1 MRLISAFFLSVCFFC
16 VVPNNSFSYQLDEF
30 TWGMPLKESRELL
43 FEKGKTAIR
52 QSGESLFFADTV
64 FGEPC
69 VVKLDFTPE
78 NSLLTMVSLQ
88 WKNSGIGSLVR
99 DAYIKRYGPPS
110 KKGGGLFSYRWVE
123 KTDKKSFGDS
133 ISLDYSGKN
142 VDLVFSQGG
151 LEAYQ

>member
-1 MRLISAFFLSVCFFC
+1 
-16 VVPNNSFSYQLDEF
+16 
-30 TWGMPLKESRELL
+30 MPRAESRELL

-52 QSGESLFFADTV
+52 QSGSSLFFADTV
-64 FGEPC
+64 FGKPC

-78 NSLLTMVSLQ
+78 NLLLTTVSLQ
-88 WKNSGIGSLVR
+88 WKNAGIGSFIR

-110 KKGGGLFSYRWVE
+110 RKGKGLFSYRWVE
-123 KTDKKSFGDS
+123 KSDGNTFGDC

-151 LEAYQ
+151 LEPYQ